1 MKYRQLVLEDCNK
14 YAEDIIKCYN
24 DCHLIFDSQNP
35 IPTNMYLPYFLG
47 NFVQADD
54 ALVLGIFD
62 DGEQF
67 LYGIV
72 IFDNIRFANKSCA
85 ECHIITDKAIWGK
98 KIKDIYNKILGGC
111 IFDTLYCQVPSIA
124 VNVIAICKRL
134 GFKKT
139 GYIPDALPY
148 VNSKGEEKMYDIQIY
163 TFRRE
168 EKDAE

>member
-1 MKYRQLVLEDCNK
+1 MKYRQLTLDDCNK
-14 YAEDIIKCYN
+14 YSQDIIKCYE

-35 IPTNMYLPYFLG
+35 IKTNISKPYFVG
-47 NFVQADD
+47 GFVIADD
-54 ALVLGIFD
+54 SLVLGIFD
-62 DGEQF
+62 DKEQF
-67 LYGIV
+67 LYGVV

-85 ECHIITDKAIWGK
+85 EVHIVTSKEIWGR
-98 KIKDIYNKILGGC
+98 KIRDIYTQILQGC

-148 VNSKGEEKMYDIQIY
+148 VNSKGEEKMYDLQIY
-163 TFRRE
+163 SYRSNSN
-168 EKDAE
+168 A

>member
-1 MKYRQLVLEDCNK
+1 MKYRQLKPDDINT
-14 YAEDIIKCYN
+14 YRDDIIKCYS

-35 IPTNMYLPYFLG
+35 IPQELDLAYYLS
-47 NFVQADD
+47 NFVIATDSI
-54 ALVLGIFD
+54 VFGIFD
-62 DGEQF
+62 DKEEF
-67 LYGIV
+67 LYGLV

-85 ECHIITDKAIWGK
+85 EVHIITDKALWGK
-98 KIKDIYNKILGGC
+98 KIKDIYNQMLNGC

-124 VNVIAICKRL
+124 VHVIAICKRL

-163 TFRRE
+163 SLRR
-168 EKDAE
+168 